1 VDISGWDLSS
11 YFSRFVKPISVPLSD
26 KEALFSFWQE
36 SKCKDIN
43 HFFGCFKEKFY
54 FFSKPVPF
62 TFIADILNAF
72 YCSLVLHN
80 MAVHKQF
87 EACEEQRESDAC
99 YDYIADTEAE
109 KNVQQEPWLNLV
121 VQFTNMQEDHIRERA
136 LEVKYL

>member
-1 VDISGWDLSS
+1 
-11 YFSRFVKPISVPLSD
+11 
-26 KEALFSFWQE
+26 
-36 SKCKDIN
+36 
-43 HFFGCFKEKFY
+43 
-54 FFSKPVPF
+54 
-62 TFIADILNAF
+62 
-72 YCSLVLHN
+72 

-136 LEVKYL
+136 LEVKYLEALGINAVDSTLALDLECISLIQ